1 VDKRQQIFIAA
12 GILAL
17 FAIAGTSLVAF
28 TQMATRDRIA
38 ANERETLLNTL
49 YALVP
54 KQSVDNDMATDT
66 LQVHDEDQL
75 GAPVTTVY
83 RGRKQGQPVAAV
95 LTTVVPSGYAGP
107 IKLLVAVRYDGT
119 LGGVRVIS
127 QHETPGLGDKVEVSK
142 SDWIFGFTGKSL
154 GNPPLDK
161 WKVKRDGGVFD
172 QFTGA
177 TITPRS
183 VVQAVKKTLL
193 YVKAHQDAL
202 YAKKPAEDTVKKQE
216 G

>member
-1 VDKRQQIFIAA
+1 MDKRLPIFIAA

-28 TQMATRDRIA
+28 THMVTKDRIA
-38 ANERETLLNTL
+38 ANERETLLRTL

-54 KQSVDNDMATDT
+54 PESVDNDMALDT
-66 LQVHDEDQL
+66 LQVSDQDQL

-83 RGRKQGQPVAAV
+83 RGRKQGAPVAAV

-107 IKLLVAVRYDGT
+107 LKLLVAVRYDGT

-127 QHETPGLGDKVEVSK
+127 QHETPGLGDKVDENK
-142 SDWIFGFTGKSL
+142 SDWIYGFTGKSL
-154 GNPPLDK
+154 GNPPLAK

-183 VVQAVKKTLL
+183 VVAAVKKTLL
-193 YVKAHQDAL
+193 YVKAHRDAL
-202 YAKKPAEDTVKKQE
+202 YAKQKASDTVKAE